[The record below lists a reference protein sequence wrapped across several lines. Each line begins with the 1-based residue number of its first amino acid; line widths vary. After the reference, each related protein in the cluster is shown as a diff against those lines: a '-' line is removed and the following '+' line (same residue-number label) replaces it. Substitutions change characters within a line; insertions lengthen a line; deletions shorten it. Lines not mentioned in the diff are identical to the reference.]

1 MIQML
6 IIITVSYG
14 QQQQSSFSMSNSG
27 KVVIL
32 TFADTLKGQV
42 TTAKPIL
49 DKFGFKASFFI
60 TYDWVGAQR
69 SKSPRLT

>member
-1 MIQML
+1 
-6 IIITVSYG
+6 
-14 QQQQSSFSMSNSG
+14 MSNSG